1 LNFSKLQPLG
11 WSNYFLQ
18 QLVEQLPQ
26 QTDLDSAF
34 EDIAVFRITAIHR
47 NRIEAIGEEGICE
60 LMCPVQLHPISQ
72 HLAVGDWVTADFIH
86 EHLRISLIIQAKN
99 RIERFAKN
107 QTQVIAANLDYLWI
121 ITSAN
126 DEFNL
131 KRLQRYLALAYE
143 FNVEPVVILTKTDL
157 CSPDIIDDYFD
168 QIRQINVHLV
178 HAISVNDEASLKG
191 LNTYFQ
197 QGNTIALVGSS
208 GVGKSTLINRLT
220 GTEQSTQDIRVDDDK
235 GKHTTTHRQLFF
247 LSSPQGQVAIIDTP
261 GMREL
266 QLVNAECG
274 IEQTFTD
281 IVELSQQCKF
291 NDCSHSNE
299 PGCAIQSALA
309 TGSLTSAHLGNY
321 LKLLKEDEF
330 VKRRELGA
338 YAEKEHER
346 AFFKMI
352 HSMRTES
359 W

>member
-1 LNFSKLQPLG
+1 MNFSKLQPLG

-18 QLVEQLPQ
+18 QLVQQSHSQLALEEI
-26 QTDLDSAF
+26 TA
-34 EDIAVFRITAIHR
+34 FRITAIHR

-60 LMCPVQLHPISQ
+60 LMCPVQFHPISQ
-72 HLAVGDWVTADFIH
+72 HLAVGDWVIADSIH

-143 FNVEPVVILTKTDL
+143 FDVEPVVILTKTDL
-157 CSPDIIDDYFD
+157 CSGDVVDDLLD
-168 QIRQINVHLV
+168 QIRQLNVHLA
-178 HAISVNDEASLKG
+178 HAISVNDEDSLSA

-197 QGNTIALVGSS
+197 QGNSIALVGSS
-208 GVGKSTLINRLT
+208 GVGKSTLINALI
-220 GTEQSTQDIRVDDDK
+220 GTEQSTQNIRVDDDK

-247 LSSPQGQVAIIDTP
+247 LPTPQGQVAIIDTP

-266 QLVNAECG
+266 QLSNAEQG
-274 IEQTFTD
+274 IEQTFMD
-281 IVELSQQCKF
+281 IVELSQRCKF
-291 NDCSHSNE
+291 SDCSHSNE
-299 PGCAIQSALA
+299 PGCAIQSALSTHA
-309 TGSLTSAHLGNY
+309 LTHAHLANY

-330 VKRRELGA
+330 LKRRDIGA
-338 YAEKEHER
+338 HAEKQHER

>member
-18 QLVEQLPQ
+18 QLVQQSDSQLSLEEI
-26 QTDLDSAF
+26 TA
-34 EDIAVFRITAIHR
+34 FRITAIHR

-60 LMCPVQLHPISQ
+60 LMCPVQFHPISQ
-72 HLAVGDWVTADFIH
+72 HLAVGDWVIADSVH

-157 CSPDIIDDYFD
+157 CSRDLIDDLLD
-168 QIRQINVHLV
+168 QIRQLNVYLA
-178 HAISVNDEASLKG
+178 HAISVNDETSLSV

-197 QGNTIALVGSS
+197 QGNSIALVGSS
-208 GVGKSTLINRLT
+208 GVGKSTLINALI
-220 GTEQSTQDIRVDDDK
+220 GTEQSTQNIRADDDK

-247 LSSPQGQVAIIDTP
+247 LPTPYGQVAIIDTP

-266 QLVNAECG
+266 QLSNAEQG
-274 IEQTFTD
+274 IEQTFMD
-281 IVELSQQCKF
+281 IIELSQRCKF
-291 NDCSHSNE
+291 SDCSHNNE
-299 PGCAIQSALA
+299 PGCAIKSALSS
-309 TGSLTSAHLGNY
+309 GVLTRSHLANY

-330 VKRRELGA
+330 LKRRDIGA
-338 YAEKEHER
+338 HAEKQHER